1 MIYLFPDINSID
13 LFPSGCNVC
22 KFCHSGNPHY
32 CKDGGINN
40 TIGIYR
46 NGGWAEYVLAPD
58 YQVHRLPDKITFEQG
73 RKTILLIILIIM

>member
-1 MIYLFPDINSID
+1 MFYY
-13 LFPSGCNVC
+13 SGCNVC

-32 CKDGGINN
+32 CKEGGINN

-58 YQVHRLPDKITFEQG
+58 YQVHRVPDKVTFQQG
-73 RKTILLIILIIM
+73 N